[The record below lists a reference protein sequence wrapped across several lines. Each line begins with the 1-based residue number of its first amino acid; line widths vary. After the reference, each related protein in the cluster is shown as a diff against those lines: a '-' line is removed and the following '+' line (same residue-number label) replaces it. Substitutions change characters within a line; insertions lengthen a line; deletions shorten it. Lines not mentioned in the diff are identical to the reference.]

1 MDISNQN
8 EIVYEYK
15 NVVDTTIDEMA
26 SVKIEC
32 PYIYC
37 SIKRSSMH
45 LSFLLI
51 CIVIIMATYV

>member
-15 NVVDTTIDEMA
+15 NVVDTTIDEMT

-32 PYIYC
+32 PYIHC
-37 SIKRSSMH
+37 TIKRNSMH
-45 LSFLLI
+45 ILLLLI
-51 CIVIIMATYV
+51 FLNLVF